1 MELKFNLDT
10 MSSSQLG
17 WLIDS
22 LDAYRARR
30 DGFTQHAQ
38 PGVAQ
43 NTGSS
48 EPAPPFTGDPAGDTP
63 AASGESAA
71 EDSPPN
77 ASAAPAVTEQKR
89 GRGRPRKE
97 TAQESTG
104 ASVDMAGTAS
114 QGAGNTALTE
124 GASAKPSEQQAPAEP
139 AKESAQ
145 PITIDDLRDALQ
157 GFTAKNGIEAGK
169 ALLEKH
175 GAGRISEMAEQPE
188 AAKAAFIKGCQ
199 A

>member
-38 PGVAQ
+38 PEVAQ

-48 EPAPPFTGDPAGDTP
+48 EPAPPFTGDPAGQP
-63 AASGESAA
+63 ESAA
-71 EDSPPN
+71 EDSPPTS
-77 ASAAPAVTEQKR
+77 SAAPAVTEQKR
-89 GRGRPRKE
+89 GRPRKE
-97 TAQESTG
+97 TAQEST
-104 ASVDMAGTAS
+104 APAV
-114 QGAGNTALTE
+114 E
-124 GASAKPSEQQAPAEP
+124 EQAPAEP

-145 PITIDDLRDALQ
+145 PITLDDLRAALQ
-157 GFTAKNGIEAGK
+157 VFTAKNGIEAGMP
-169 ALLEKH
+169 LL
-175 GAGRISEMAEQPE
+175 AQYNARRISEMAEQPE
-188 AAKAAFIKGCQ
+188 DAKAAFIKECQ

>member
-1 MELKFNLDT
+1 MELRFNLDE

-30 DGFTQHAQ
+30 DGFAKIAQ
-38 PGVAQ
+38 PEVAQ

-48 EPAPPFTGDPAGDTP
+48 EPAEHNAGDPAGQ
-63 AASGESAA
+63 AALTAESAA
-71 EDSPPN
+71 SEAGGA
-77 ASAAPAVTEQKR
+77 ASDAALSAVTEQKR

-97 TAQESTG
+97 TAQEST
-104 ASVDMAGTAS
+104 APAV
-114 QGAGNTALTE
+114 E
-124 GASAKPSEQQAPAEP
+124 EQAPAEP
-139 AKESAQ
+139 AQESAQ
-145 PITIDDLRDALQ
+145 PITIDDLRAALQ
-157 GFTAKNGIEAGK
+157 VFTAKNGIEAGK

-175 GAGRISEMAEQPE
+175 GAGRISEMVEQPE
-188 AAKAAFIKGCQ
+188 EDKVAFIKECQ

>member
-1 MELKFNLDT
+1 MELRFNLDE

-30 DGFTQHAQ
+30 DGFTQLAQ
-38 PGVAQ
+38 PEVAQ

-48 EPAPPFTGDPAGDTP
+48 EPVPPFTGDPAGETP

-97 TAQESTG
+97 TAQESP
-104 ASVDMAGTAS
+104 APAV
-114 QGAGNTALTE
+114 E
-124 GASAKPSEQQAPAEP
+124 EQAPAEP

-145 PITIDDLRDALQ
+145 PITIDDLRAALQ
-157 GFTAKNGIEAGK
+157 VFTAKNGIEAGK

-175 GAGRISEMAEQPE
+175 GAGRISEMAEQSE
-188 AAKAAFIKGCQ
+188 DAKAAFIKECQ

>member
-1 MELKFNLDT
+1 MELKLNLET

-17 WLIDS
+17 GLVAM
-22 LDAYRARR
+22 LDALRAHR
-30 DGFTQHAQ
+30 DGFVRHAQ
-38 PGVAQ
+38 PEVAQ
-43 NTGSS
+43 NTGST
-48 EPAPPFTGDPAGDTP
+48 EPAPPFTGDPAGETP

-97 TAQESTG
+97 TAQESTAPAVEEQ
-104 ASVDMAGTAS
+104 AS
-114 QGAGNTALTE
+114 
-124 GASAKPSEQQAPAEP
+124 AEP

-145 PITIDDLRDALQ
+145 PITIDDLPAALQ
-157 GFTAKNGIEAGK
+157 VFTAKNGIEAGMP
-169 ALLEKH
+169 LLAKYN
-175 GAGRISEMAEQPE
+175 ARRISEMVEQPE
-188 AAKAAFIKGCQ
+188 DAKAAFIKECQ

>member
-38 PGVAQ
+38 PEVAH
-43 NTGSS
+43 NTGST
-48 EPAPPFTGDPAGDTP
+48 EPAPPFTGDPAGQP
-63 AASGESAA
+63 ESAA
-71 EDSPPN
+71 ASEPP
-77 ASAAPAVTEQKR
+77 ADAAAPAVTEQKR

-97 TAQESTG
+97 AVQES
-104 ASVDMAGTAS
+104 AAPA
-114 QGAGNTALTE
+114 AE
-124 GASAKPSEQQAPAEP
+124 EQAPAEP
-139 AKESAQ
+139 ATESAQ
-145 PITIDDLRDALQ
+145 PITIDDLRAALQ
-157 GFTAKNGIEAGK
+157 VFTAKNGIEAGMP
-169 ALLEKH
+169 LLAKYN
-175 GAGRISEMAEQPE
+175 ARRISEMAEQPE
-188 AAKAAFIKGCQ
+188 DAKAAFIKECQ

>member
-30 DGFTQHAQ
+30 DGFTQLAQ
-38 PGVAQ
+38 PEVAQ

-48 EPAPPFTGDPAGDTP
+48 EPAAHSAGDLAGQP
-63 AASGESAA
+63 ESAA
-71 EDSPPN
+71 EDSPPTS
-77 ASAAPAVTEQKR
+77 SAAPAVTEQKR

-97 TAQESTG
+97 TAQEST
-104 ASVDMAGTAS
+104 APAV
-114 QGAGNTALTE
+114 E
-124 GASAKPSEQQAPAEP
+124 EQAPAEP

-145 PITIDDLRDALQ
+145 PITIDDLRSALQ
-157 GFTAKNGIEAGK
+157 VFTAKNGIEAGK

-188 AAKAAFIKGCQ
+188 AAKAAFIKECQ
-199 A
+199 Q